1 MAFLEQLRSKPNL
14 RKIEQV
20 NDRSN
25 PNLTVSNNEAEVA
38 AYQQTVLDV
47 NIEAWVELLGELTFP
62 THFLPLS
69 HGDMAVLI
77 DAYECNIKNPPVE
90 FSAEMKTALADLEAR
105 LDSVISQVSH
115 GSAHGVFVKTSSRSA
130 KDATIFHSEL
140 ETRYRNYVQE
150 SQANDGNGKLICLLK
165 AAHGLFQIHSARE
178 ALQQFVHSERIY
190 QDMCLARD
198 AKYEQESIVVRGW
211 VPIDVDMEF
220 RGFVANGRLN
230 ALSQY
235 NHVAYFPRVVDLK
248 EELAQKITV
257 FFAEK
262 VVPRLSKFNK
272 YVVDFAVVG
281 PNLDQI
287 YVIELN
293 PFLPS
298 TDSALFSWR
307 EESALLENGPFDF
320 RIRTEP
326 MAQPHL
332 VVGTAWRQLLLS

>member
-1 MAFLEQLRSKPNL
+1 
-14 RKIEQV
+14 
-20 NDRSN
+20 
-25 PNLTVSNNEAEVA
+25 
-38 AYQQTVLDV
+38 
-47 NIEAWVELLGELTFP
+47 
-62 THFLPLS
+62 
-69 HGDMAVLI
+69 MAVLI

-248 EELAQKITV
+248 EELAQKNHRVLRRKSCAQTQQV
-257 FFAEK
+257 QQVCGGFCCG
-262 VVPRLSKFNK
+262 
-272 YVVDFAVVG
+272 G
-281 PNLDQI
+281 PQSRSNLCHRTQS
-287 YVIELN
+287 
-293 PFLPS
+293 FL
-298 TDSALFSWR
+298 
-307 EESALLENGPFDF
+307 
-320 RIRTEP
+320 
-326 MAQPHL
+326 AQH
-332 VVGTAWRQLLLS
+332 